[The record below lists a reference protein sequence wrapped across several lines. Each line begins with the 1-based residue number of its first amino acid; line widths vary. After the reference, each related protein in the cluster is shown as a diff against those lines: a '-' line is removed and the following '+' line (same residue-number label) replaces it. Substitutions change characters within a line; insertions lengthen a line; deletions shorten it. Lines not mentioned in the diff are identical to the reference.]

1 MKAWLAVVPAVFAV
15 MNIAGFALMGADK
28 RRAKRGEFRVPEAVL
43 FAVAFFFGGV
53 GCTAGMFVFRHKT
66 KHLSFRILLP
76 LFALISV
83 AAAAARNISCGR
95 RSAPD
100 GRVLRAFF
108 RSLFRDCH

>member
-1 MKAWLAVVPAVFAV
+1 M
-15 MNIAGFALMGADK
+15 
-28 RRAKRGEFRVPEAVL
+28 PEAVL

-83 AAAAARNISCGR
+83 AAAAAAEYFVWTAVC
-95 RSAPD
+95 A
-100 GRVLRAFF
+100 
-108 RSLFRDCH
+108 